1 VDDLTCA
8 AVCEQGPL
16 SENDLKERLKR
27 LQRAVEESSCC
38 VAKGVAGLELQA
50 DVTELQARLD
60 RALEEGF
67 HDDEEEEED
76 EEAEVG
82 VRLVGRM
89 AAGVETRG

>member
-1 VDDLTCA
+1 M
-8 AVCEQGPL
+8 CEQGPL

-67 HDDEEEEED
+67 HDDEEDE

-82 VRLVGRM
+82 VRFELRERGKGRTLV
-89 AAGVETRG
+89 